1 MSEPEPLAGPLR
13 ETGERLA
20 AEAARFASFGWM
32 RGTSGNVSAVV
43 SREPL
48 RLAVTGSG
56 LDKGSLTAADVVV
69 VDEAG
74 QPVPT
79 GEPVPAGGGGP
90 AAGSGPDAAPR
101 RQPARP
107 SAEAALHARVVRLT
121 GAGAVVHVHT
131 VAAVAAGRHWPDG
144 IELTGL
150 EMLKGIGVAASGE
163 KVTLPVIGNSQDMG
177 ELGGRLERFR
187 DPRVPAAVVADH
199 GLYAWGG
206 DLLQARHH
214 TEVVQWLLE
223 FMIATR

>member
-1 MSEPEPLAGPLR
+1 MNDPGPLA
-13 ETGERLA
+13 EAGERLA

-48 RLAVTGSG
+48 RLAVTASG
-56 LDKGSLTAADVVV
+56 LDKGSLTAADIVVV
-69 VDEAG
+69 GAAG
-74 QPVPT
+74 QPVSA
-79 GEPVPAGGGGP
+79 EAGP
-90 AAGSGPDAAPR
+90 W
-101 RQPARP
+101 PARP

-131 VAAVAAGRHWPDG
+131 VAAVVAGRHWPSG
-144 IELTGL
+144 VELTGL

-163 KVTLPVIGNSQDMG
+163 TVTVPVIGNSQDMA
-177 ELGGRLERFR
+177 ELGDRLERSR

-214 TEVVQWLLE
+214 TEIIQWLLE
-223 FMIATR
+223 FAITMDRS